1 MPDKDSTLEVTCPCC
16 GTWLKVDI
24 ATSAVLLEKRP
35 KAPLRSFE
43 EAVAA
48 EMDRGRE
55 RDSAFRKA
63 FTTIET
69 EKEIL
74 EKKMREAMKKAKE
87 EKDKPLPP
95 RPIDL
100 D

>member
-1 MPDKDSTLEVTCPCC
+1 MRDEDSTIEVTCPCC

-24 ATSAVLLEKRP
+24 STSAVLLEKRP

-43 EAVAA
+43 DAVAA
-48 EMDRGRE
+48 EKERGRD
-55 RDSAFRKA
+55 RDSAFKKA
-63 FTTIET
+63 FSTIET

-74 EKKMREAMKKAKE
+74 EKKLREAMKKAKQ
-87 EKDKPLPP
+87 EKDMPPPP
-95 RPIDL
+95 RPFDL